1 MRSTETAREN
11 EISMRAK
18 WKAMS
23 PTERDVWIEQ
33 NIMNRPGKYTTDRLA
48 ALELYEAMVERGCVI
63 SLYRESGNPQ
73 HCAIWDAEKPARIIK
88 TDAETIPDAIGEAAA
103 IYISTYGNKKE

>member
-11 EISMRAK
+11 EIAMRAK

-23 PTERDVWIEQ
+23 PTERDAWIEQ
-33 NIMNRPGKYTTDRLA
+33 NIMHRPGKYTTDRLA

-63 SLYRESGNPQ
+63 SLYREPGGNPQ

-88 TDAETIPDAIGEAAA
+88 VDAESIPEAICEAAA
-103 IYISTYGNKKE
+103 NYISTYGGIK